1 MLNSKTH
8 PSPIFSIFSLIGT
21 LMIDSLLPTILTGAQ
36 IVEVLKDTIMEV
48 QFFTLN
54 VVAYNEK

>member
-1 MLNSKTH
+1 
-8 PSPIFSIFSLIGT
+8 
-21 LMIDSLLPTILTGAQ
+21 MIDSLHPTILTGAQ
-36 IVEVLKDTIMEV
+36 IGEVLKDTIMEV